1 MARTI
6 FLHVG
11 APKSGTTYIE
21 ATLWRQRRKLLAD
34 GVWMPGHSPRAH
46 DALMGDIRGGMW
58 RHPHAKWTWDR
69 FAAEAREH
77 DGSVLVSKEMLAPA
91 TAEQAAHAV
100 ERLDGAEVHVV
111 VTCRELGGTLP
122 SWWQQGVKAGS
133 KIPFTSWL
141 EGVRAHEQHGFWQHC
156 DPISILRR
164 WAPGFPA
171 ERVHV
176 VTMPVRGS
184 DPELLWH
191 RFASVIGVD
200 PAQYRTPR
208 KLQNQSLGAVEV
220 ELLRRLNVRLGDDLP
235 VREPYL
241 STVHPWLI
249 NPLLLEEKAEPAR
262 FGLPAEFLPW
272 VRERAQRSIEEL
284 SDYPC
289 RLVGELEDLVVP
301 PASGLSAPEHVADD
315 VIARRAV
322 DAIALMMVTRHEE
335 ERLALAKPPLPT
347 SEAAPFARRL
357 MRSALH
363 QVRHPRSL
371 WKSVRRRL
379 RRRAR

>member
-1 MARTI
+1 MAQTI
-6 FLHVG
+6 YLHVG

-46 DALMGDIRGGMW
+46 DALMGDVRGGIW
-58 RHPHAKWTWDR
+58 KRPDAQWTWDR
-69 FAAEAREH
+69 FAAEARER

-111 VTCRELGGTLP
+111 ITCRDLGGTLP

-141 EGVRAHEQHGFWQHC
+141 EGVRAHEEHGFWQHC
-156 DPISILRR
+156 DPVSILRR
-164 WAPGFPA
+164 WAPDFPA

-176 VTMPVRGS
+176 VTMPARGGE
-184 DPELLWH
+184 PELLWQ

-200 PAQYRTPR
+200 PAKYRTPR

-220 ELLRRLNVRLGDDLP
+220 ELLRRLNITLGDDLP

-262 FGLPAEFLPW
+262 FGLPDDFLPW
-272 VRERAQRSIEEL
+272 VRERAQRSVEEL
-284 SDYPC
+284 RDYPC
-289 RLVGELEDLVVP
+289 QLVGDLGDLAVP
-301 PASGLSAPEHVADD
+301 PVSGPAPEHLPEGV
-315 VIARRAV
+315 VARRAV
-322 DAIALMMVTRHEE
+322 EAIALMMVTRYGEE
-335 ERLALAKPPLPT
+335 QQAQADPSLPPPA
-347 SEAAPFARRL
+347 AAPSSRARL
-357 MRSALH
+357 
-363 QVRHPRSL
+363 VRTAMHRVKHPRSL
-371 WKSVRRRL
+371 WNGVRHRL
-379 RRRAR
+379 SRAR

>member
-1 MARTI
+1 MAQTI
-6 FLHVG
+6 YLHVG

-46 DALMGDIRGGMW
+46 DALMGDVRGGIW
-58 RHPHAKWTWDR
+58 KRPDAQWTWDR
-69 FAAEAREH
+69 FAAEARER

-111 VTCRELGGTLP
+111 ITCRDLGGTLP

-141 EGVRAHEQHGFWQHC
+141 EGVRAHEEHGFWQHC
-156 DPISILRR
+156 DPVSILRR
-164 WAPGFPA
+164 WAPDFPA

-176 VTMPVRGS
+176 VTMPARGGE
-184 DPELLWH
+184 PELLWR

-200 PAQYRTPR
+200 PAKYRTPR

-220 ELLRRLNVRLGDDLP
+220 ELLRRLNITLGDDLP

-262 FGLPAEFLPW
+262 FGLPDDFLPW
-272 VRERAQRSIEEL
+272 VRERAQRSVEEL
-284 SDYPC
+284 RDYPC
-289 RLVGELEDLVVP
+289 QLVGDLGDLAVP
-301 PASGLSAPEHVADD
+301 PVSGPAPEHLPEGV
-315 VIARRAV
+315 VARRAV
-322 DAIALMMVTRHEE
+322 EAIALMMVTRYGEE
-335 ERLALAKPPLPT
+335 QQAQADPSLPPPA
-347 SEAAPFARRL
+347 AAPSSRARL
-357 MRSALH
+357 
-363 QVRHPRSL
+363 VRTAVHRVKHPRSL
-371 WKSVRRRL
+371 WNGIRHRL
-379 RRRAR
+379 SRAR

>member
-1 MARTI
+1 MAPTI
-6 FLHVG
+6 YLHVG

-21 ATLWRQRRKLLAD
+21 ATLWRQRSKLLAD

-46 DALMGDIRGGMW
+46 DALMGDVRGGIW
-58 RHPHAKWTWDR
+58 KRPDAKWTWDR
-69 FAAEAREH
+69 FAAEARER

-111 VTCRELGGTLP
+111 VTCRDLGGTLP

-141 EGVRAHEQHGFWQHC
+141 EGVRAHEEHGFWQHC
-156 DPISILRR
+156 DPVSILRR

-171 ERVHV
+171 GRVHV
-176 VTMPVRGS
+176 VTMPARGGE
-184 DPELLWH
+184 PELLWQ

-200 PAQYRTPR
+200 PAKYRTPR
-208 KLQNQSLGAVEV
+208 KMQNQSLGAVEV
-220 ELLRRLNVRLGDDLP
+220 ELLRRLNITLGDDLP

-262 FGLPAEFLPW
+262 FGLPDDFLPW

-284 SDYPC
+284 RGYPC
-289 RLVGELEDLVVP
+289 QLVGDLGDLAVP
-301 PASGLSAPEHVADD
+301 PVSGPAPEHLPEDVVAQ
-315 VIARRAV
+315 RAV
-322 DAIALMMVTRHEE
+322 DAIALMMVTRHSEE
-335 ERLALAKPPLPT
+335 QQAQADPSLPPPA
-347 SEAAPFARRL
+347 AAPSSRARL
-357 MRSALH
+357 
-363 QVRHPRSL
+363 VRTTMSRVKHPRSL
-371 WKSVRRRL
+371 WNSVRSRL
-379 RRRAR
+379 SRAR

>member
-1 MARTI
+1 MAQTI
-6 FLHVG
+6 YLHVG

-46 DALMGDIRGGMW
+46 DALMGDVRGGIW
-58 RHPHAKWTWDR
+58 KRPDAQWTWDR
-69 FAAEAREH
+69 FAAEARER

-111 VTCRELGGTLP
+111 ITCRDLGGTLP

-141 EGVRAHEQHGFWQHC
+141 EGVRAHEEHGFWQHC
-156 DPISILRR
+156 DPVSILRR
-164 WAPGFPA
+164 WAPDFPA

-176 VTMPVRGS
+176 VTMPARGAE
-184 DPELLWH
+184 PELLWQ

-200 PAQYRTPR
+200 PAKYRTPR

-220 ELLRRLNVRLGDDLP
+220 ELLRRLNITLGDDLP

-262 FGLPAEFLPW
+262 FGLPDDFLPW
-272 VRERAQRSIEEL
+272 VRARAQRTIEEL
-284 SDYPC
+284 RDYPC
-289 RLVGELEDLVVP
+289 QLVGDLGDLAVP
-301 PASGLSAPEHVADD
+301 PVSGPAPEHLPED
-315 VIARRAV
+315 VVARRAV
-322 DAIALMMVTRHEE
+322 EAIALMMVTRYGEE
-335 ERLALAKPPLPT
+335 QQAQADPSLPPPA
-347 SEAAPFARRL
+347 AAPSSRARP
-357 MRSALH
+357 
-363 QVRHPRSL
+363 VRTAVHRVKHPRSL
-371 WKSVRRRL
+371 WNGVRHRL
-379 RRRAR
+379 SRAR